1 MNNAFAMAKIASV
14 GGVIRELA
22 ETGGHVI
29 GGTVKATKGA
39 VRLAGDVGEGIARGA
54 GSDKAH
60 LGRYAGHAVLGAGA
74 LVGGVHAKNKADQWR
89 YQHGFYGV

>member
-1 MNNAFAMAKIASV
+1 MNTAFALAKVASV

-29 GGTVKATKGA
+29 GGTAKAVKGT

-54 GSDKAH
+54 GSEKAH
-60 LGRYAGHAVLGAGA
+60 VGRHVGHAVLAGGA
-74 LVGGVHAKNKADQWR
+74 LAGGVHAKNKADQWR